1 MSFFKAKETIK
12 KKKKR
17 KDNPQNGRNYCNDAT
32 DKGLISKIY
41 KQLIQL
47 NNKKTTQSKDEQETL
62 IDIS

>member
-1 MSFFKAKETIK
+1 MGETI
-12 KKKKR
+12 
-17 KDNPQNGRNYCNDAT
+17 CNDAT

-47 NNKKTTQSKDEQETL
+47 NSKKTTQSKDEQETL